1 VREKLEKKVFNAYV
15 SQIGE
20 EFYEMLEEFYEYD
33 LDMLE
38 FLLGDG
44 Q

>member
-1 VREKLEKKVFNAYV
+1 MFNVYQFQV
-15 SQIGE
+15 GE
-20 EFYEMLEEFYEYD
+20 EFYEMLEALYEYD

>member
-1 VREKLEKKVFNAYV
+1 MFNVYQFQV
-15 SQIGE
+15 GE
-20 EFYEMLEEFYEYD
+20 EFYEMLEAFYEND

>member
-1 VREKLEKKVFNAYV
+1 MFNVYQFQV
-15 SQIGE
+15 GE
-20 EFYEMLEEFYEYD
+20 EFYEMLEALYEND